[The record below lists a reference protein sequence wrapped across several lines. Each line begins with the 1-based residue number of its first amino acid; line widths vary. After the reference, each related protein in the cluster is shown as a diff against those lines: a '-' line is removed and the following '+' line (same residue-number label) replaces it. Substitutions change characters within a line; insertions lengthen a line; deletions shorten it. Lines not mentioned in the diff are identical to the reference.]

1 MRTRH
6 GNPRST
12 THDPR
17 SGYGRRGAVSRLAFR
32 LVNVFALPG
41 VPLSGNPLCVF
52 EDGRGLDT
60 QTMQALARQFNLS
73 ETTFL
78 LPSERANARVRIFTP
93 GYEMPF
99 AGHPTLGSA
108 AVCRALGLGGDTL
121 QLEMAAGII
130 PVSALGARWTLTANA
145 PRWRDPD
152 IARERLAGLLGL
164 EAEDLIERPLWV
176 HTGREQLIV
185 PLSCVAAVR
194 RAAPDPQLF
203 EQVRSAE
210 GASMAYVFAPEDVRA
225 GADRYLAR
233 FFFPLGRSVL
243 EDPATGSATA
253 NLGGWW
259 LAMARPL
266 PATLSLS
273 QGEAVQRPSALQLEV
288 GTDRAIRVSG
298 EVIELGRG
306 SVELGRGSVD
316 L

>member
-1 MRTRH
+1 M
-6 GNPRST
+6 
-12 THDPR
+12 
-17 SGYGRRGAVSRLAFR
+17 SRLAFR
-32 LVNVFALPG
+32 LVNVFAQAG

-52 EDGRGLDT
+52 EDGRGLDAA
-60 QTMQALARQFNLS
+60 TMQALARQFNLS

-78 LPSERANARVRIFTP
+78 LPSARANARVRIFTP

-130 PVSALGARWTLTANA
+130 PVAAQGQRWTLTANA
-145 PRWRDPD
+145 PRWREPE
-152 IARERLAGLLGL
+152 IARDALAGLLGL
-164 EAEDLIERPLWV
+164 DPVDLLERPLWV
-176 HTGREQLIV
+176 HTGREQLVV
-185 PLSCVAAVR
+185 PLASAAAVR
-194 RAAPDPQLF
+194 RAAPDPRLF
-203 EQVRSAE
+203 EQLRSAE
-210 GASMAYVFAPEDVRA
+210 GASMAYVFAPEA
-225 GADRYLAR
+225 ADRYLAR

-259 LAMARPL
+259 LAMARSL

-273 QGEAVQRPSALQLEV
+273 QGEAVQRPSTLQLEI
-288 GTDRAIRVSG
+288 GADRAIRVSG

-306 SVELGRGSVD
+306 SVD

>member
-1 MRTRH
+1 M
-6 GNPRST
+6 
-12 THDPR
+12 
-17 SGYGRRGAVSRLAFR
+17 SRLAYR
-32 LVNVFALPG
+32 LVNVFAQAG

-60 QTMQALARQFNLS
+60 ATMQALARQFNLS

-78 LPSERANARVRIFTP
+78 LPSTRANARVRIFTP
-93 GYEMPF
+93 AYEMPF

-121 QLEMAAGII
+121 QLEMAAGVI
-130 PVSALGARWTLTANA
+130 PVSALGPRWTLTANA
-145 PRWRDPD
+145 PRWREID
-152 IARERLAGLLGL
+152 IARDRLASLLGL
-164 EAEDLIERPLWV
+164 EAADLIERPLWV

-185 PLSCVAAVR
+185 PLESAAAVR

-203 EQVRSAE
+203 EQLRSAE
-210 GASMAYVFAPEDVRA
+210 GASMAYVFAPA

-259 LAMARPL
+259 LAMARRV
-266 PATLSLS
+266 PATLCLS
-273 QGEAVQRPSALQLEV
+273 QGEAVQRPSTLQLEV
-288 GTDRAIRVSG
+288 GADRSIRVSG

-306 SVELGRGSVD
+306 SVD